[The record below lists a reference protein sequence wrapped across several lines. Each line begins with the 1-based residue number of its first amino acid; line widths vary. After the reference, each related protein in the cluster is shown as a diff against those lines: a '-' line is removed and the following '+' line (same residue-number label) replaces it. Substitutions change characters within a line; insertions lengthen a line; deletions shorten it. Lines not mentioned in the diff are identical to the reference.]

1 MTLLDTGPL
10 VALFNARDEYRE
22 VCLRSLSVLTLPLLT
37 RLGGS
42 H

>member
-22 VCLRSLSVLTLPLLT
+22 VVFTLSFNSHLTFGHE
-37 RLGGS
+37 LGCS